1 MEKNCLNKGEYMS
14 KKLVLTEKPSVAKD
28 FAKVLGATPRGKDYF
43 ESDQYVITWA
53 YGHLLSLKLPEDI
66 RKEWK
71 TWNLETLPMIPKQ
84 IGLKPLPKTNRQL
97 KIIGDLAKRQDV
109 SGIVIATD
117 SGREG
122 EAVGRFV
129 FEWIKT
135 NKPMERLW
143 ISSQTKQAVQ
153 QGFRQLKPAKQF
165 DNLYQSAVARG
176 KADWLI
182 GLNVTR
188 ALTVKYQDS
197 LSAGRVQ
204 TPTLSLVHQAQEKSE
219 KFIPTTYFSIDVLYQ
234 NLKGRLQ
241 LKNPQQFT
249 ERKQAESLVKELS
262 GTLGK
267 VISVEAK
274 EKSFVQPLPYDLTE
288 LQRVAN
294 QLYQYSAKKTLS
306 LVQSLYESHKAVS
319 YPRTDSKYL
328 PKDVANTMKD
338 RLQAIA
344 GFDSRAKEYIKNG
357 SQVRLTS
364 VFNDQKVTDHY
375 ALIPTEE
382 SPRVEKMTS
391 DEVKI
396 YRLIVERF
404 LGLFAEKHVTQ
415 NVKATIDFSGNLF
428 VFRQE
433 QVIQAGWKASEGKK
447 ETLIDWQQ
455 IKTIKGNFQV
465 NQELTSAPKLATEG
479 SLLQQMEKHSLGTP
493 ATRAEIIEKLIKSEL
508 MERRGNALAVTPKG
522 KQLLSLVNPSLV
534 SPELTEKWEKD
545 LEAIAQGKKTSQA
558 FLKEIEQDT
567 KRLVAEIKDSK
578 QEYKDFSLTTKIC
591 PECGEA
597 LRERNTKDGKI
608 YICSNQECS
617 YRRRKDP
624 KVSNHRCSQCHKKM
638 EIIDGKNGS
647 FFKCKYCGISEKMLD
662 NKARK
667 KKMTKHEE
675 RKLVKKY
682 SQEEEPQESPLAA
695 ALKAA
700 MEKN

>member
-1 MEKNCLNKGEYMS
+1 MS

-43 ESDQYVITWA
+43 ESDRYIITWA

-66 RKEWK
+66 QKEWK
-71 TWNLETLPMIPKQ
+71 TWNLETLPMIPKH
-84 IGLKPLPKTNRQL
+84 IGLKPLPKTSRQL
-97 KIIGDLAKRQDV
+97 KLIGDLAKRQDV

-165 DNLYQSAVARG
+165 ENLYQSAVARG

-204 TPTLSLVHQAQEKSE
+204 TPTLSLVNQAQEKSE

-234 NLKGRLQ
+234 TLKGRLQ

-267 VISVEAK
+267 VVNVESK
-274 EKSFVQPLPYDLTE
+274 EKSLSQPLPYDLTE

-294 QLYQYSAKKTLS
+294 QLYQFSAKKTLS

-357 SQVRLTS
+357 GQVRLTS

-382 SPRVEKMTS
+382 SPRVERMTS

-415 NVKATIDFSGNLF
+415 NVKATVDFSGHLF

-433 QVIQAGWKASEGKK
+433 QVLQAGWKASEGKAV
-447 ETLIDWQQ
+447 ELIDWQK
-455 IKTIKGNFQV
+455 ITTIKGNFQV

-534 SPELTEKWEKD
+534 SPDLTEKWEKD
-545 LEAIAQGKKTSQA
+545 LEAIAQGKKTAQA

-608 YICSNQECS
+608 YLCSSADCS

-624 KVSNHRCSQCHKKM
+624 KVSNRRCSQCHKKM

-662 NKARK
+662 NKERK

-675 RKLVKKY
+675 RRLVKKY

>member
-1 MEKNCLNKGEYMS
+1 MS

-28 FAKVLGATPRGKDYF
+28 FAKVLGASPRGKDYF
-43 ESDQYVITWA
+43 ENEKYVITWA

-66 RKEWK
+66 QPEWK
-71 TWNLETLPMIPKQ
+71 TWSLETLPMIPKK
-84 IGLKPLPKTNRQL
+84 IGLKPLPKTHRQL
-97 KIIGDLAKRQDV
+97 KVIGDLAKRKDIT
-109 SGIVIATD
+109 GIVIATD

-122 EAVGRFV
+122 EAVGRFI
-129 FEWIKT
+129 FEWLKT

-143 ISSQTKQAVQ
+143 ISSQTKQAVLE
-153 QGFRQLKPAKQF
+153 GFKKLQPGRQF
-165 DNLYQSAVARG
+165 DHLYQSAVARG
-176 KADWLI
+176 KADWLV

-188 ALTVKYQDS
+188 ALTVKYQDN

-204 TPTLSLVHQAQEKSE
+204 TPTLSLVNQAQEKVE
-219 KFIPTTYFSIDVLYQ
+219 KFLPTTYFSVDLLYQ
-234 NLKGRLQ
+234 NEKARLQ
-241 LKNPQQFT
+241 FKNPQQFS
-249 ERKQAESLVKELS
+249 ERKQAEHFVKELS
-262 GTLGK
+262 GKLGQ
-267 VISVEAK
+267 ITSVEVK
-274 EKSFVQPLPYDLTE
+274 EKSQSQPLPYDLTE

-294 QLYQYSAKKTLS
+294 QMYQFSAKKTLS

-328 PKDVANTMKD
+328 PKDVAQTMKD
-338 RLQAIA
+338 RLQAVA
-344 GFDSRAKEYIKNG
+344 NFDPRAKEYLKAG
-357 SQVRLTS
+357 SKVQLTS

-382 SPRVEKMTS
+382 SPRVEKMSS

-404 LGLFAEKHVTQ
+404 LGLFAQKHVVQT
-415 NVKATIDFSGNLF
+415 VKATVDFSGHLF
-428 VFRQE
+428 VFKQE
-433 QVIQAGWKASEGKK
+433 QVLQAGWKTVEKQ
-447 ETLIDWQQ
+447 TDLIDWQKL
-455 IKTIKGNFQV
+455 KTIKGNFQV

-479 SLLQQMEKHSLGTP
+479 SLLASMEKHSLGTP

-508 MERRGNALAVTPKG
+508 MERRVNALAVTPKG

-545 LEAIAQGKKTSQA
+545 LAAIEKGQKSAEV
-558 FLKEIEQDT
+558 FLKEIEKDT

-578 QEYKDFSLTTKIC
+578 EEYKDFSLTTKIC

-597 LRERNTKDGKI
+597 LRERSTKDGKI
-608 YICSNQECS
+608 YVCSNKECK

-624 KVSNHRCSQCHKKM
+624 KISNRRCSQCHKKM
-638 EIIDGKNGS
+638 EIIEGKNGA

-662 NKARK
+662 KKEQK

-675 RKLVKKY
+675 RRLVKKY
-682 SQEEEPQESPLAA
+682 AQAEEEQESPLAL

-700 MEKN
+700 MENKE

>member
-1 MEKNCLNKGEYMS
+1 MS

-28 FAKVLGATPRGKDYF
+28 FAKVLGASPRGKDYF
-43 ESDQYVITWA
+43 ENEKYVITWA

-66 RKEWK
+66 QGEWK
-71 TWNLETLPMIPKQ
+71 TWSLETLPMIPKK
-84 IGLKPLPKTNRQL
+84 IGLKPLPKTQRQL
-97 KIIGDLAKRQDV
+97 KIIGDLAKRKDV
-109 SGIVIATD
+109 TGIVIATD

-122 EAVGRFV
+122 EAVGRFI
-129 FEWIKT
+129 FEWLKT

-143 ISSQTKQAVQ
+143 ISSQTKQAVLE
-153 QGFRQLKPAKQF
+153 GFKKLQPGHQF
-165 DNLYQSAVARG
+165 DHLYQSAVARG

-188 ALTVKYQDS
+188 ALTVKYQDN

-204 TPTLSLVHQAQEKSE
+204 TPTLSLVNQAQEKVE
-219 KFIPTTYFSIDVLYQ
+219 RFLPTTYFSVDLLYQ
-234 NLKGRLQ
+234 NEKARLQ
-241 LKNPQQFT
+241 LKNPQQFS
-249 ERKQAESLVKELS
+249 ERQQAEHFVKELS
-262 GTLGK
+262 GKLGQ
-267 VISVEAK
+267 ITSVEVK
-274 EKSFVQPLPYDLTE
+274 EKSQSQPLPYDLTE

-294 QLYQYSAKKTLS
+294 QMYQFSAKKTLS

-328 PKDVANTMKD
+328 PKDVAQTMKD

-344 GFDSRAKEYIKNG
+344 NFDPRAKEYIKAG
-357 SQVRLTS
+357 SQVQLTS

-382 SPRVEKMTS
+382 SPRVEKMSS

-396 YRLIVERF
+396 YRLIVDRF
-404 LGLFAEKHVTQ
+404 LGLFAQKHVVQT
-415 NVKATIDFSGNLF
+415 VKATVDFSGHF
-428 VFRQE
+428 FIFKQE
-433 QVIQAGWKASEGKK
+433 QVLQAGWKTVEKQ
-447 ETLIDWQQ
+447 TDLIDWQKL
-455 IKTIKGNFQV
+455 KTIKGNFQV

-479 SLLQQMEKHSLGTP
+479 SLLALMEKHSLGTP

-508 MERRGNALAVTPKG
+508 MERRVNALAVTPKG

-545 LEAIAQGKKTSQA
+545 LAAIEKGQKSADV
-558 FLKEIEQDT
+558 FLKEIEKDT
-567 KRLVAEIKDSK
+567 RRLVAEIKESK
-578 QEYKDFSLTTKIC
+578 EAYKDFSLTTKIC

-608 YICSNQECS
+608 YLCSNKECT

-624 KVSNHRCSQCHKKM
+624 KISNHRCSQCHKKM
-638 EIIDGKNGS
+638 EIIEGKNGS

-662 NKARK
+662 KKAQK

-675 RKLVKKY
+675 RRLVKKY
-682 SQEEEPQESPLAA
+682 AQAEEEQESPLAL

-700 MEKN
+700 METKE

>member
-1 MEKNCLNKGEYMS
+1 MDKNCLNKGEYMS

-43 ESDQYVITWA
+43 ESDRYIITWA

-66 RKEWK
+66 QKEWK
-71 TWNLETLPMIPKQ
+71 TWNLETLPMIPKH
-84 IGLKPLPKTNRQL
+84 IGLKPLPKTSRQL
-97 KIIGDLAKRQDV
+97 KLIGDLAKRQDV

-165 DNLYQSAVARG
+165 ENLYQSAVARG

-204 TPTLSLVHQAQEKSE
+204 TPTLSLVNQAQEKSE

-234 NLKGRLQ
+234 TLKGRLQ
-241 LKNPQQFT
+241 LKNSQQFT

-267 VISVEAK
+267 IVNVESK
-274 EKSFVQPLPYDLTE
+274 EKSLSQPLPYDLTE

-294 QLYQYSAKKTLS
+294 QLYQFSAKKTLS

-344 GFDSRAKEYIKNG
+344 GFDPRAKEYIKNG
-357 SQVRLTS
+357 GQVRLTS

-382 SPRVEKMTS
+382 SPRVERMTS

-415 NVKATIDFSGNLF
+415 NVKATVDFSGHLF

-433 QVIQAGWKASEGKK
+433 QVLQAGWKASEGKAV
-447 ETLIDWQQ
+447 ELIDWQK
-455 IKTIKGNFQV
+455 ITTIKGNFQV

-534 SPELTEKWEKD
+534 SPDLTEKWEKD
-545 LEAIAQGKKTSQA
+545 LEAIAQGKKTAQA

-608 YICSNQECS
+608 YVCSSTDCS

-624 KVSNHRCSQCHKKM
+624 KVSNRRCSQCHKKM

-662 NKARK
+662 NKERK

-675 RKLVKKY
+675 RRLVKKY
-682 SQEEEPQESPLAA
+682 SQEEEAQESPLAA

>member
-1 MEKNCLNKGEYMS
+1 MS

-28 FAKVLGATPRGKDYF
+28 FAKVLGAVPKGKEYF
-43 ESDQYVITWA
+43 ESNQYVITWA

-66 RKEWK
+66 NQEWK
-71 TWNLETLPMIPKQ
+71 TWQLETLPMIPKK
-84 IGLKPLPKTNRQL
+84 IGLKPLPKTHRQL
-97 KIIGDLAKRQDV
+97 KVIGDLAKRKDV
-109 SGIVIATD
+109 TGIVIATD

-153 QGFRQLKPAKQF
+153 QGFRELRPIKEF
-165 DNLYQSAVARG
+165 ENLYQSAVARG

-188 ALTVKYQDS
+188 ALTVKYHDS

-204 TPTLSLVHQAQEKSE
+204 TPTLSLVNQAQEKSE
-219 KFIPTTYFSIDVLYQ
+219 KFIPTTYFSVDLLYENQ
-234 NLKGRLQ
+234 KGRLQ
-241 LKNPQQFT
+241 LKNPQQLT
-249 ERKQAESLVKELS
+249 ERKQAEAFVKDLS
-262 GTLGK
+262 GKLGQ
-267 VISVEAK
+267 VTNVETK
-274 EKSFVQPLPYDLTE
+274 EKSQGQPLPYDLTE

-328 PKDVANTMKD
+328 PKDVAATMKD

-344 GFDSRAKEYIKNG
+344 GFEPKAKEYLKSG
-357 SQVRLTS
+357 SKVQLPS
-364 VFNDQKVTDHY
+364 VFNDSKVTDHY

-382 SPRVEKMTS
+382 SPNVSRMSS

-404 LGLFAEKHVTQ
+404 LALFAEKHVVQT
-415 NVKATIDFSGNLF
+415 VKATVDFSGNLF

-433 QVIQAGWKASEGKK
+433 QVLQAGWKASEKK
-447 ETLIDWQQ
+447 KVASVDW
-455 IKTIKGNFQV
+455 KKGSHVKGHFQV
-465 NQELTSAPKLATEG
+465 NQELTSPPKLANEG
-479 SLLQQMEKHSLGTP
+479 SLLAQMEKHALGTP
-493 ATRAEIIEKLIKSEL
+493 ATRAEIIERLLKSEL
-508 MERRGNALAVTPKG
+508 MERRGNHLAVTLKG
-522 KQLLSLVNPSLV
+522 KQLLTLVNPSLV
-534 SPELTEKWEKD
+534 TPELTEKWERD
-545 LEAIAQGKKTSQA
+545 LEAIAQGKKSSHV
-558 FLKEIEQDT
+558 FLKEIEADT
-567 KRLVAEIKDSK
+567 KRLVAEIKNSK
-578 QEYKDFSLTTKIC
+578 EEYKDFSLTTKIC
-591 PECGEA
+591 PECGEQ

-608 YICSNQECS
+608 YICSGPDCR

-624 KVSNHRCSQCHKKM
+624 KVSNRRCSQCRKKM
-638 EIIDGKNGS
+638 EIIDGKNGA

-662 NKARK
+662 NKERK

-675 RKLVKKY
+675 RRLVKKY
-682 SQEEEPQESPLAA
+682 SQEEEPAESALAQ

-700 MEKN
+700 MKEK

>member
-1 MEKNCLNKGEYMS
+1 MS

-43 ESDQYVITWA
+43 ESDRYIITWA

-66 RKEWK
+66 QKEWK
-71 TWNLETLPMIPKQ
+71 TWNLEALPMIPKH
-84 IGLKPLPKTNRQL
+84 IGLKPLPKTSRQL
-97 KIIGDLAKRQDV
+97 KLIGDLAKRQDV

-165 DNLYQSAVARG
+165 ENLYQSAVARG

-204 TPTLSLVHQAQEKSE
+204 TPTLSLVNQAQEKSE

-234 NLKGRLQ
+234 TLKGRLQ

-267 VISVEAK
+267 IVNVESK
-274 EKSFVQPLPYDLTE
+274 EKSLSQPLPYDLTE

-294 QLYQYSAKKTLS
+294 QLYQFSAKKTLS

-344 GFDSRAKEYIKNG
+344 GFDPRAKEYIKNG
-357 SQVRLTS
+357 GQVRLTS

-382 SPRVEKMTS
+382 SPRVERMTS

-415 NVKATIDFSGNLF
+415 NVKATVDFSGHLF

-433 QVIQAGWKASEGKK
+433 QVLQAGWKASEGKAV
-447 ETLIDWQQ
+447 ELIDWQK
-455 IKTIKGNFQV
+455 ITTIKGNFQV

-534 SPELTEKWEKD
+534 SPDLTEKWEKD
-545 LEAIAQGKKTSQA
+545 LEAIAQGKKTAQS

-608 YICSNQECS
+608 YVCSSADCS

-624 KVSNHRCSQCHKKM
+624 KVSNRRCSQCHKKM

-662 NKARK
+662 NKERK

-675 RKLVKKY
+675 RRLVKKY

>member
-1 MEKNCLNKGEYMS
+1 MN

-28 FAKVLGATPRGKDYF
+28 FAKVLGASPRGKDYF

-66 RKEWK
+66 KQEWK
-71 TWNLETLPMIPKQ
+71 TWNLETLPMIPKN
-84 IGLKPLPKTNRQL
+84 IGLKPLPKTHRQL
-97 KIIGDLAKRQDV
+97 KVIGDLVKRPDV
-109 SGIVIATD
+109 KGIVIATD

-129 FEWIKT
+129 FEWLKT
-135 NKPMERLW
+135 TKPMERLW

-153 QGFRQLKPAKQF
+153 QGFRQLKPAKDF

-204 TPTLSLVHQAQEKSE
+204 TPTLSLVNQAQEKSE
-219 KFIPTTYFSIDVLYQ
+219 KFIPTTYFSIDLLYGTH
-234 NLKGRLQ
+234 KGRLQ
-241 LKNPQQFT
+241 LKNPQQFS
-249 ERKQAESLVKELS
+249 ERKQAENLVKTLS
-262 GTLGK
+262 GTLGQVTK
-267 VISVEAK
+267 VETK
-274 EKSFVQPLPYDLTE
+274 EKSLSQPLPYDLTE

-328 PKDVANTMKD
+328 PKDIASTMKD
-338 RLQAIA
+338 RLHAVA
-344 GFDSRAKEYIKNG
+344 GFDPKAKEYLKTG
-357 SQVRLTS
+357 SQVKVTS
-364 VFNDQKVTDHY
+364 VFNDSKVTDHY

-382 SPRVEKMTS
+382 SPRVDRMSS

-404 LGLFAEKHVTQ
+404 LGLFADKHITQ
-415 NVKATIDFSGNLF
+415 TVKATVDFAGNHF

-433 QVIQAGWKASEGKK
+433 QVLQAGWKTSEGKAA
-447 ETLIDWQQ
+447 EIVDWQKL
-455 IKTIKGNFQV
+455 KTIKGNFQV
-465 NQELTSAPKLATEG
+465 NQELTSPPKLATEG
-479 SLLQQMEKHSLGTP
+479 SLLAQMEKYSLGTP

-508 MERRGNALAVTPKG
+508 MERRANVLAITTKG
-522 KQLLSLVNPSLV
+522 KQLLTLVNSALV
-534 SPELTEKWEKD
+534 TPELTEKWEKD
-545 LEAIAQGKKTSQA
+545 LEAIAKGQKSAQV
-558 FLKEIEQDT
+558 FLKEIEADT
-567 KRLVAEIKDSK
+567 KRLVAEIKAS
-578 QEYKDFSLTTKIC
+578 QEAYKDFSLTTKVC

-597 LRERNTKDGKI
+597 LRERKTKDGVI
-608 YICSNQECS
+608 YLCSSKDCS

-638 EIIDGKNGS
+638 EIIDGKNGA

-662 NKARK
+662 KKEQK

-675 RKLVKKY
+675 RRLVKKY
-682 SQEEEPQESPLAA
+682 SQEEEPAESALAQ

-700 MEKN
+700 LKDQ

>member
-1 MEKNCLNKGEYMS
+1 MS

-28 FAKVLGATPRGKDYF
+28 FAKVLGAMPKGKDYF

-66 RKEWK
+66 NQEWK
-71 TWNLETLPMIPKQ
+71 TWNLETLPMIPKN
-84 IGLKPLPKTNRQL
+84 IGLKPLPKTHRQL
-97 KIIGDLAKRQDV
+97 KVIGDLVKRQDV
-109 SGIVIATD
+109 TGIVIATD

-129 FEWIKT
+129 FEWLKT

-153 QGFRQLKPAKQF
+153 QGFRQLKPAKEF
-165 DNLYQSAVARG
+165 ENLYQSAVARG

-188 ALTVKYQDS
+188 ALTVKYHDS

-204 TPTLSLVHQAQEKSE
+204 TPTLSLVNQAQEKSE
-219 KFIPTTYFSIDVLYQ
+219 KFMPTTYFSIDLLYGPH
-234 NLKGRLQ
+234 KGRLQ
-241 LKNPQQFT
+241 LKNPQQFS
-249 ERKQAESLVKELS
+249 ERQQAERFVKELS
-262 GTLGK
+262 GKLGQ
-267 VISVEAK
+267 VIDVETK
-274 EKSFVQPLPYDLTE
+274 EKSLSQPLPYDLTE

-294 QLYQYSAKKTLS
+294 QMYQYSAKKTLS

-328 PKDVANTMKD
+328 PKDVAATMKD
-338 RLQAIA
+338 RLNAIA
-344 GFDSRAKEYIKNG
+344 SFDPRAKAYLKAG
-357 SQVRLTS
+357 SQVKLTS
-364 VFNDQKVTDHY
+364 VFNDSKVTDHY

-382 SPRVEKMTS
+382 SPRVDRMSS

-404 LGLFAEKHVTQ
+404 LGLFADKHLTQ
-415 NVKATIDFSGNLF
+415 TVKATVDFSGNHF
-428 VFRQE
+428 IFRQE
-433 QVIQAGWKASEGKK
+433 QVLQAGWKANEEKAV
-447 ETLIDWQQ
+447 ELIDWKK
-455 IKTIKGNFQV
+455 ISTIKGNFQV
-465 NQELTSAPKLATEG
+465 NQELTTPPKLATEG
-479 SLLQQMEKHSLGTP
+479 SLLAQMEKHSLGTP

-508 MERRGNALAVTPKG
+508 MERRGNVLAVTPKG
-522 KQLLSLVNPSLV
+522 KQLLTLVNAALV
-534 SPELTEKWEKD
+534 TPELTEKWEKD
-545 LEAIAQGKKTSQA
+545 LEAIAKGKKSAQV
-558 FLKEIEQDT
+558 FLKEIEADT
-567 KRLVAEIKDSK
+567 KRLVAEIKESK
-578 QEYKDFSLTTKIC
+578 EEYKDFSLTTKIC
-591 PECGEA
+591 PECGEP

-608 YICSNQECS
+608 YLCSGQDCN

-624 KVSNHRCSQCHKKM
+624 KISNRRCSQCHKKM
-638 EIIDGKNGS
+638 EIIDGKNGA

-662 NKARK
+662 KKEQK

-675 RKLVKKY
+675 RRLVKKY
-682 SQEEEPQESPLAA
+682 SQEEEPVESALAQ

-700 MEKN
+700 MKEK

>member
-1 MEKNCLNKGEYMS
+1 MS

-28 FAKVLGATPRGKDYF
+28 FAKVLGASPRGKDYF
-43 ESDQYVITWA
+43 ENEKYVITWA

-66 RKEWK
+66 QLEWK
-71 TWNLETLPMIPKQ
+71 TWSLETLPMIPKK
-84 IGLKPLPKTNRQL
+84 IGLKPLPKTHRQL
-97 KIIGDLAKRQDV
+97 KVIGDLAKRKDV
-109 SGIVIATD
+109 TGIVIATD

-122 EAVGRFV
+122 EAVGRFI
-129 FEWIKT
+129 FEWLKT

-153 QGFRQLKPAKQF
+153 EGFKKLQPGRQF
-165 DNLYQSAVARG
+165 DHLYQSAVARG
-176 KADWLI
+176 KADWLV

-188 ALTVKYQDS
+188 ALTVKYQDN

-204 TPTLSLVHQAQEKSE
+204 TPTLSLVNQAQEKVE
-219 KFIPTTYFSIDVLYQ
+219 KFLPTTYFSVDLLYQ
-234 NLKGRLQ
+234 NEKARLQ
-241 LKNPQQFT
+241 LKNPQQFS
-249 ERKQAESLVKELS
+249 ERKQAEHFVKELS
-262 GTLGK
+262 GKLGQ
-267 VISVEAK
+267 VTSVEVK
-274 EKSFVQPLPYDLTE
+274 EKSQSQPLPYDLTE

-294 QLYQYSAKKTLS
+294 QMYQFSAKKTLS

-328 PKDVANTMKD
+328 PKDVAQTMKD
-338 RLQAIA
+338 RLQAVA
-344 GFDSRAKEYIKNG
+344 NFDPRAKEYLKAG
-357 SQVRLTS
+357 SKVQLTS

-382 SPRVEKMTS
+382 SPRVEKMSS

-396 YRLIVERF
+396 YCLIVERF
-404 LGLFAEKHVTQ
+404 LGLFAQKHVVQT
-415 NVKATIDFSGNLF
+415 VKATVDFSGHLF
-428 VFRQE
+428 VFKQE
-433 QVIQAGWKASEGKK
+433 QVLQAGWKTVEKQ
-447 ETLIDWQQ
+447 TDLIDWQKL
-455 IKTIKGNFQV
+455 KTIKGNFQV

-479 SLLQQMEKHSLGTP
+479 SLLALMEKHSLGTP

-508 MERRGNALAVTPKG
+508 MERRVNALAVTPKG

-545 LEAIAQGKKTSQA
+545 LAAIEKGQKSADV
-558 FLKEIEQDT
+558 FLKEIEKDT
-567 KRLVAEIKDSK
+567 KRLVAEIKDS
-578 QEYKDFSLTTKIC
+578 QEEYKDFSLTTKIC

-597 LRERNTKDGKI
+597 LRERSTKDGKI
-608 YICSNQECS
+608 YVCSNKECK

-624 KVSNHRCSQCHKKM
+624 KISNRRCSQCHKKM
-638 EIIDGKNGS
+638 EIIEGKNGA

-662 NKARK
+662 KKEQK

-675 RKLVKKY
+675 RRLVKKY
-682 SQEEEPQESPLAA
+682 AQAEEEQESPLAL

-700 MEKN
+700 MENKE